1 LWSDVCDL
9 DTREKARRR
18 LQLILQSILLRR
30 TKDQTYNGRPILQLP
45 PKTVTLRTTAF
56 SADERILYDDL
67 FNKAKNTFNKYA
79 RDGTVLNNY
88 MKVLELLLRLR
99 QACDHPALALK
110 GKGDHLHHT
119 FPLFALRSLLCFV
132 LS

>member
-1 LWSDVCDL
+1 LV
-9 DTREKARRR
+9 DTQHATRNTQHAHT
-18 LQLILQSILLRR
+18 R
-30 TKDQTYNGRPILQLP
+30 TKDQSYNGHPILQLP
-45 PKTVTLRTTAF
+45 TKTITLRATTF
-56 SADERILYDDL
+56 STDERIVYDDL